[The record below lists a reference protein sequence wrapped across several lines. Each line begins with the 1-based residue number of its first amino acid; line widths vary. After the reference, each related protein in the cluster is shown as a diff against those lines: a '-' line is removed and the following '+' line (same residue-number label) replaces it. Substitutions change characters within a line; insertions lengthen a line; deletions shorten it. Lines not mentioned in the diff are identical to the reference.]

1 MQLRSVDNILATKLA
16 AGRDRDLLDIE
27 ELRKLDPHR

>member
-1 MQLRSVDNILATKLA
+1 MQLRSVDNIVAMKPA
-16 AGRDRDLLDIE
+16 AGRDRNLLDIA